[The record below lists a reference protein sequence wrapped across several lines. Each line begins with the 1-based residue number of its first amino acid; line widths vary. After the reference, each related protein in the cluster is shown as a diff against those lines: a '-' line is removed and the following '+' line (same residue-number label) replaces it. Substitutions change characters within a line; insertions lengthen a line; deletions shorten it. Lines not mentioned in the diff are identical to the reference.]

1 MEKRK
6 ASVETVD
13 EGNTENE
20 VLLLDN
26 NVLKPNDDSRIFVDV
41 SGAPIHNQRNEI
53 IGGVLIFKDVSE
65 NKNWN

>member
-1 MEKRK
+1 
-6 ASVETVD
+6 
-13 EGNTENE
+13 
-20 VLLLDN
+20 LLDN
-26 NVLKPNDDSRIFVDV
+26 KVLKRNDDSRIFVDV

>member
-1 MEKRK
+1 MKAIRK
-6 ASVETVD
+6 MKYC
-13 EGNTENE
+13 NNC
-20 VLLLDN
+20 VLR
-26 NVLKPNDDSRIFVDV
+26 NDDSRIFVDV